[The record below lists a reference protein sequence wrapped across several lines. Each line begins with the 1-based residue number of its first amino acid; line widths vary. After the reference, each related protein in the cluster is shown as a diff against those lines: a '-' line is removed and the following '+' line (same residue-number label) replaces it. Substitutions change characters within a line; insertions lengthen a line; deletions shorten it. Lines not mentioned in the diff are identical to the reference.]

1 MSVPKTRRGQR
12 DAPSPDGL
20 SPEMR
25 QRVESRLR
33 GLRLGATCFALLGG
47 LAVYYFLTQRHAAGA
62 IAVGAGLVYAVLVR
76 LAVLSLVRD
85 WLLRAAARLQ
95 EQEHDRG

>member
-1 MSVPKTRRGQR
+1 MPATRNGQPR
-12 DAPSPDGL
+12 PAQTDDL

-25 QRVESRLR
+25 RRVEARLR

-47 LAVYYFLTQRHAAGA
+47 LAVYYFLTQRHAAGVL
-62 IAVGAGLVYAVLVR
+62 AVGAGLVYAVLVR

-85 WLLRAAARLQ
+85 WLLRAARLQ
-95 EQEHDRG
+95 ERERELG

>member
-1 MSVPKTRRGQR
+1 MPETRSGGRT
-12 DAPSPDGL
+12 PPINEL

-25 QRVESRLR
+25 RRVETRLR

-47 LAVYYFLTQRHAAGA
+47 LAVYYFLTQRHAAGVV
-62 IAVGAGLVYAVLVR
+62 AVGAGLMYAMLVR
-76 LAVLSLVRD
+76 IAVLSLVRD

-95 EQEHDRG
+95 EQERDHA